1 MYCTLLMDAPRYETV
16 QQQLMNARDVH
27 GWATA
32 VRELDPTLGNAN
44 SAAKRRSVAES
55 TLNAYAEEWKAT
67 QRMCLMVNFR
77 DKKQW

>member
-1 MYCTLLMDAPRYETV
+1 
-16 QQQLMNARDVH
+16 MNARDVH

-55 TLNAYAEEWKAT
+55 TLNAYARGVAGCHPESRPGDRLAY
-67 QRMCLMVNFR
+67 RMPS
-77 DKKQW
+77 